1 MASSLSGDRLVVAHC
16 EARQQGL
23 EALLDRPTLLAG
35 VSLQPAPLDLLAAG
49 DDLLNE
55 VGVLVAEEGPD
66 RVQLGVHERLE
77 KGLGAGDVWSG
88 LSHGAHRRA
97 PQTPGPPCG
106 FALFA
111 AKAIDTSVPWDKT
124 HGAQTT
130 RGDNEWPYT

>member
-1 MASSLSGDRLVVAHC
+1 MVSSLSGDRLVVAHR

-23 EALLDRPTLLAG
+23 EALLDRPALLPRVG
-35 VSLQPAPLDLLAAG
+35 LQPAPLDVLTAG

-55 VGVLVAEEGPD
+55 VGMLVAEERPD
-66 RVQLGVHERLE
+66 RIELGVHERLE
-77 KGLGAGDVWSG
+77 KGLGGGNVWSG
-88 LSHGAHRRA
+88 LGHGAHRRA
-97 PQTPGPPCG
+97 PRTPDPPCG

-124 HGAQTT
+124 KGAQST